1 MGRSDLVCVGQS
13 YGYLSFG
20 LELVSANERGVQ
32 GRQPNLSQPALAHIS
47 PSLRHNSLTQTRYTK
62 KRELKRAKLIFFF
75 FQNRRRKK
83 LKNLKNLIERFL
95 KEKNTKK
102 RKTDP
107 ILKWVKI
114 SID

>member
-1 MGRSDLVCVGQS
+1 MRGAKLWLFVFWIGVGLSQSASRTGAPTKSLPARSCS
-13 YGYLSFG
+13 H
-20 LELVSANERGVQ
+20 
-32 GRQPNLSQPALAHIS
+32 LSQPKTQ
-47 PSLRHNSLTQTRYTK
+47 LTHSNQIYQKERAQEGQTH
-62 KRELKRAKLIFFF
+62 FFSF

-95 KEKNTKK
+95 KEKNKKK

>member
-1 MGRSDLVCVGQS
+1 MCVGQS

-20 LELVSANERGVQ
+20 LELVSANERRVQ

-62 KRELKRAKLIFFF
+62 KRELKRAKLIFFLF

-95 KEKNTKK
+95 KEKKYEEEKNRPDFKMGK
-102 RKTDP
+102 N
-107 ILKWVKI
+107 IY
-114 SID
+114 

>member
-1 MGRSDLVCVGQS
+1 MGRLDLVCVGQS

-62 KRELKRAKLIFFF
+62 KRELKRAKLIFFSF
-75 FQNRRRKK
+75 F
-83 LKNLKNLIERFL
+83 F
-95 KEKNTKK
+95 
-102 RKTDP
+102 KTDEKSLKSKKSKGKIYKREKIRREKTP
-107 ILKWVKI
+107 DLKWVKI